1 MDLRRTRQKAVRG
14 GAAALVV
21 VALAGCGSGDDDP
34 AAARSSS
41 PTSRAEDTDPQVDW
55 ADRMCTTVAETS
67 TSLTPPT
74 SGHDDVAATLEA
86 LGTMFDTMA
95 TGLDRQH
102 AGLSEI
108 GPPPDIGRRAFG
120 IAMRNLLEARA
131 VAHRVERSLSRAAA
145 SPPKTLDEAL
155 AATGGLQVDGADYPG
170 FVLDLVGQNP
180 DLLPAIAQAPS
191 CADLTNS

>member
-1 MDLRRTRQKAVRG
+1 M
-14 GAAALVV
+14 VV
-21 VALAGCGSGDDDP
+21 VALASCGSGDDDP
-34 AAARSSS
+34 AAASSSS
-41 PTSRAEDTDPQVDW
+41 PTSGVEDADPQVDW

-67 TSLTPPT
+67 TPLTPPT
-74 SGHDDVAATLEA
+74 SGQGDVAATLES
-86 LGTMFDTMA
+86 LGAMFDTMA

-108 GPPPDIGRRAFG
+108 GPPPDVGQRAFRT
-120 IAMRNLLEARA
+120 AMRNLREAQA
-131 VAHRVERSLSRAAA
+131 VAHRVERSLSQTAA
-145 SPPKTLDEAL
+145 SPPATLDEAL